1 MNESTVVVKSYRDE
15 IEGKLTSK
23 LEEAMNKIGMLVE
36 NDAKKNANNPR
47 GGSKHPYVQS
57 GDLSSNIGHTT
68 QINGNSITSIIGFSR
83 EIKEQ
88 SPVNYATIIELGSP
102 NGRQP
107 PYPFLFPAVESNRQN
122 IINLLKG

>member
-1 MNESTVVVKSYRDE
+1 MNESTVVVTSYRDE
-15 IEGKLTSK
+15 IEGKLTAK

-36 NDAKKNANNPR
+36 NDAKNNANNPR

-68 QINGNSITSIIGFSR
+68 KINGNSITSIIGFSR

-88 SPVNYATIIELGSP
+88 SPVNYARVIELGSP
-102 NGRQP
+102 HQP